1 MKHSFKC
8 INVYQNKV
16 DNNVMHHHRGLIMN
30 INQIKSNQINLIAIG
45 LVVKVSTV
53 AAAAVYKLP

>member
-1 MKHSFKC
+1 M
-8 INVYQNKV
+8 YQNKV